1 MIENLLDNYFTEF
14 TDIICKISEVYRYE
28 GKFDKAMELFDS
40 IKPLFN
46 THEFKDEDKA
56 RILILFANIRMGN
69 KFLKDFNY
77 DQEISMLKEAQI
89 LAENSNAE
97 NIQADAI
104 DLSGNCIYQT
114 GILKGDFEEALTYFN
129 TALSIRVK
137 INDKLG
143 LSKSYFHLGL
153 YHENK
158 KDADEND
165 HKIAL
170 DYYEKGLKIAE
181 EEDFKLEQSYFFRH
195 IAGIYAYIK
204 EDLDNGLYYFKRST
218 QLREEIG
225 FIFNLQFAYFA
236 EAFVYFL
243 KKDIDNARDYFMKAY
258 LTAKNVSR
266 IEALKVLLFRRGDEI
281 VREINI
287 KAALNYF
294 SIMLDVARKV
304 NDNKGIIEIEL
315 KIKKLS
321 EKE

>member
-1 MIENLLDNYFTEF
+1 MIKNLLDNYFTEF
-14 TDIICKISEVYRYE
+14 TDIICKISEVYHYE
-28 GKFDKAMELFDS
+28 GKVDKAMELFDS
-40 IKPLFN
+40 TKTLFN
-46 THEFKDEDKA
+46 TPEFKDEDKA
-56 RILILFANIRMGN
+56 RILIQFANIRINN

-77 DQEISMLKEAQI
+77 DQEINMLKEAQI

-97 NIQADAI
+97 KIQADAI
-104 DLSGNCIYQT
+104 DLMGNCIYQT
-114 GILKGDFEEALTYFN
+114 GILKGEYEKALLYYN
-129 TALSIRVK
+129 KALPIRVK
-137 INDKLG
+137 IKDKLG

-153 YHENK
+153 YHQNK

-165 HKIAL
+165 NKLAL
-170 DYYEKGLKIAE
+170 DYYEKGLKIAV

-204 EDLDNGLYYFKRST
+204 EDLNKGLEYFKRST

-236 EAFVYFL
+236 EAFIYFL

-258 LTAKNVSR
+258 VAAKNVSR
-266 IEALKVLLFRRGDEI
+266 IEALKALLFRRGDEI
-281 VREINI
+281 VREIDL
-287 KAALNYF
+287 KAALDYF
-294 SIMLDVARKV
+294 SILLDVARKI
-304 NDNKGIIEIEL
+304 NDDKGLIEIEL